1 MQHKSRQDAKFR
13 ENKTIAKISGFTL
26 VLCCSIQ
33 IEGQLFSGD
42 DTALNGVKLRCG
54 DVKGHLVSD
63 IESAEGDWGLWTEVI
78 SCNNHT
84 GQNMSHD
91 FIVAF
96 QLQVER
102 DQVKQ
107 LSRGM
112 RFPTI

>member
-1 MQHKSRQDAKFR
+1 MCA
-13 ENKTIAKISGFTL
+13 SGKGSGETVRLYRLIWAFTARIL
-26 VLCCSIQ
+26 DKYQNHELLFCSIQ

-102 DQVKQ
+102 DQV
-107 LSRGM
+107 
-112 RFPTI
+112 